1 MKINGKNS
9 NAGSREAIAYA
20 RKLTAGTQPAIRD
33 FDALVEVLMCG
44 IQVDVDAVEQRDAVD
59 RALKI
64 GRVA

>member
-1 MKINGKNS
+1 MERGKK
-9 NAGSREAIAYA
+9 EAVEYA
-20 RKLTAGTQPAIRD
+20 RKLTAGTEPTIKD

-44 IQVDVDAVEQRDAVD
+44 IQIDVDAVD